1 MFCKFLWLVN
11 EEVMENL
18 LGYVV
23 SFDKVFF
30 TCLKSRHSPI
40 VDIQARGRA
49 VQPCAPRCM
58 NLNEVWRERERERER
73 GLF

>member
-30 TCLKSRHSPI
+30 TCLKSWDAELLYLSMSGMFVDLRWVTMLRPI
-40 VDIQARGRA
+40 GV
-49 VQPCAPRCM
+49 
-58 NLNEVWRERERERER
+58 
-73 GLF
+73 